1 MEKFDIMQDIAGRTG
16 GDVYLGVVGPV
27 RTGKSTFIKRF
38 MELLVLPNITEF
50 HERERAHDELPQS
63 GGGRI
68 VMTTEPKF
76 IPAEAV
82 EVTVADGLTAKVRLV
97 DCVGYC
103 VDGALGFAEDGGVP
117 RMVHTPWSEQAMP
130 FQEAAET
137 GTRKVIQD
145 HSTIGII
152 VTTDGTFTNIPRED
166 YRPAEERV
174 IREMQELGKPFVVI
188 YNCSDPKAA
197 EAQAEAEQLSQQY
210 GVSVLP
216 LDVANMSE
224 RDILDILQS
233 ALYEFPVTE
242 VSVSLP
248 RWIEALEED
257 HWLRKKFE
265 EGVAAAVQ
273 GVERIKDVAVMVDGL
288 QGIQEGTDAVLSE
301 MDLATG
307 AACITVSLG
316 DDLFYQIL
324 SEYAGQTVEGPHSL
338 IPLVRDSA
346 TAAREWSYMADAWA
360 DARQNGYGVV
370 SPRVDDMYLEE
381 PELIKQGGHFGVR
394 LCASAPSYHIIKAN
408 IGTEITPLIGT
419 ERQCEDLVR
428 YIMDE
433 FEDDPQKIWNTNVF
447 GKSLSELVEEGIQGK
462 IYEMPEN
469 AQAKLQQTLQRI
481 INDGGGGLIC
491 IIL

>member
-1 MEKFDIMQDIAGRTG
+1 MTLCRISPEER

-233 ALYEFPVTE
+233 ALYEFPVQL

-307 AACITVSLG
+307 AACITRCC
-316 DDLFYQIL
+316 L
-324 SEYAGQTVEGPHSL
+324 S
-338 IPLVRDSA
+338 
-346 TAAREWSYMADAWA
+346 
-360 DARQNGYGVV
+360 
-370 SPRVDDMYLEE
+370 RVCVT
-381 PELIKQGGHFGVR
+381 F
-394 LCASAPSYHIIKAN
+394 
-408 IGTEITPLIGT
+408 
-419 ERQCEDLVR
+419 
-428 YIMDE
+428 
-433 FEDDPQKIWNTNVF
+433 
-447 GKSLSELVEEGIQGK
+447 
-462 IYEMPEN
+462 
-469 AQAKLQQTLQRI
+469 
-481 INDGGGGLIC
+481 
-491 IIL
+491 

>member
-1 MEKFDIMQDIAGRTG
+1 METYQDQSLRGKVFQKLREDILSGVYQDGDELREAAIGEEMGVSRT
-16 GDVYLGVVGPV
+16 PV
-27 RTGKSTFIKRF
+27 REALRQLELEGLVALVPNRGAYVTGITRKDVCDIYKIRS
-38 MELLVLPNITEF
+38 LLEGLCARWATEHITEK
-50 HERERAHDELPQS
+50 Q
-63 GGGRI
+63 
-68 VMTTEPKF
+68 
-76 IPAEAV
+76 
-82 EVTVADGLTAKVRLV
+82 
-97 DCVGYC
+97 
-103 VDGALGFAEDGGVP
+103 
-117 RMVHTPWSEQAMP
+117 
-130 FQEAAET
+130 
-137 GTRKVIQD
+137 
-145 HSTIGII
+145 
-152 VTTDGTFTNIPRED
+152 
-166 YRPAEERV
+166 
-174 IREMQELGKPFVVI
+174 
-188 YNCSDPKAA
+188 
-197 EAQAEAEQLSQQY
+197 
-210 GVSVLP
+210 
-216 LDVANMSE
+216 
-224 RDILDILQS
+224 
-233 ALYEFPVTE
+233 
-242 VSVSLP
+242 
-248 RWIEALEED
+248 IEALEED